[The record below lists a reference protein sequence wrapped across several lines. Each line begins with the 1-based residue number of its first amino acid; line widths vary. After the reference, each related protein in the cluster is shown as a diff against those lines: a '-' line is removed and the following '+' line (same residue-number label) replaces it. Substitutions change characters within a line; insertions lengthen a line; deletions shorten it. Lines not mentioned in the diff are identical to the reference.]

1 MRRRLTPFIPYLL
14 LALALILR
22 IQDPW
27 PIQQMRLLVFDT
39 YQRMKPREFD
49 VARSPVRIVAIDDA
63 SLKRLGQFPWP
74 RTTMARMIERLRDG
88 GARAIVF
95 DIVFA
100 EPDESSPDR
109 AVRHWPDTPA
119 LAAAKKAAATLP
131 SHDRVMAA
139 AMAKARVVTA
149 FALTAERN
157 AGRPALKSGFAYAGA
172 NPAPVIPAYAGA
184 VTSLPL
190 FERAASGNGS
200 ISFRPDR
207 DLIIRGVPLFARL
220 GKQIYPG
227 LSAEALRVAA
237 GARGYL
243 VKAVG
248 ASGEAGGGT
257 GIVAVRIGGF
267 QIPTDVRGRVLM
279 YYAKSA
285 PERIIPAW
293 RVVAGKL
300 KPDEVKGRIIFVGAT
315 AAGLKDL
322 RATSLEAGIS
332 GVEIHAQLIDQVVTK
347 VFLQRPDFARG
358 VELVFTLIAGALV
371 LLLLPRIGAVWAGV
385 LGLAAVTGALGVS
398 WLAFDRFGWLL
409 DPIYPS
415 IAVVIAVLTGT
426 VVIYL
431 RTEAERAQVRHA
443 FSRYMSPDLVEQL
456 ALNPERLRLGGENR
470 ELTMLFCDIRGFT
483 AISEGFADAADL
495 TSFINRFLTPMTE
508 IILAEHGTI
517 DKYMGDAIMAFWNA
531 PIDDPAHARN
541 ATRSA
546 LEMVAALKRLNTEW
560 AAAAAEAAAEA
571 ETEPRAFRP
580 VRVGIGLNTGVACV
594 GNLGSEMRFDYS
606 VIGDEVNLASR
617 LEGQCKTYAVD
628 IIAGENTAVAVDDFA
643 LLEVDL
649 IRVVGRETPARIF
662 TVLGDAAHAAS
673 ADFKVLAAAH
683 AGFLA
688 AYRAGNWA
696 TALKH
701 LRAARD
707 LGGPALEGLYD
718 VFEIRIAGFRANPPP
733 KGWTGVYD
741 AETK

>member
-1 MRRRLTPFIPYLL
+1 MRRRLTPFIPYLM

-27 PIQQMRLLVFDT
+27 PIEQLRLLVFDT
-39 YQRMKPREFD
+39 YQRMKPRAFD
-49 VARSPVRIVAIDDA
+49 VAKSPVRIVAIDDA
-63 SLKRLGQFPWP
+63 SLKRIGQFPWP
-74 RTTMARMIERLRDG
+74 RTVMARMVERLREA
-88 GARAIVF
+88 GASTIVF
-95 DIVFA
+95 DMLFA
-100 EPDESSPDR
+100 EPDDSSPDR
-109 AVRHWPDTPA
+109 AVRRWPDTPA
-119 LAAAKKAAATLP
+119 LKGLKAAAAALP

-139 AMAKARVVTA
+139 AMARTRVVTA

-157 AGRPALKSGFAYAGA
+157 DVRPDVKSGFAYAGA

-184 VTSLPL
+184 VTSLKM
-190 FERAASGNGS
+190 FEGAAQGNGS

-207 DLIIRGVPLFARL
+207 DLIIRGVPLFARV
-220 GKQIYPG
+220 GKAIYPG

-237 GARGYL
+237 GARGYV

-248 ASGEAGGGT
+248 ASGEAGGGI
-257 GIVAVRIGGF
+257 GIVAVRIGPF
-267 QIPTDVRGRVLM
+267 EIPTDVRGRVLM

-285 PERIIPAW
+285 PERTIPAW
-293 RVVAGKL
+293 RVVEGKL
-300 KPDEVKGRIIFVGAT
+300 KPDEVRGRIIFIGAT

-322 RATSLEAGIS
+322 RATSLEAGIA

-358 VELVFTLIAGALV
+358 VELLFTLVAGALV
-371 LLLLPRIGAVWAGV
+371 LLLLPRIGAVWAGL
-385 LGLAAVTGALGVS
+385 LGLVAVAGALGVS

-415 IAVVIAVLTGT
+415 IAVVIAALTGT

-431 RTEAERAQVRHA
+431 RSEAERAQVRNA
-443 FSRYMSPDLVEQL
+443 FSRYMSPELVEQL
-456 ALNPERLRLGGENR
+456 ANHPDRLRLGGENR

-483 AISEGFADAADL
+483 AISEDFTDAADL
-495 TSFINRFLTPMTE
+495 TGFINRFLTPMTE
-508 IILAEHGTI
+508 IILERQGTI

-541 ATRSA
+541 AARAA
-546 LEMVAALKRLNTEW
+546 LAMIDALKRLNTEW
-560 AAAAAEAAAEA
+560 MAAADGDNR
-571 ETEPRAFRP
+571 TFRP
-580 VRVGIGLNTGVACV
+580 VRVGIGINTGIACV

-628 IIAGENTAVAVDDFA
+628 IIAGEKTADAIGDFA
-643 LLEVDL
+643 LLEIDR
-649 IRVVGRETPARIF
+649 IRVIGRQAPARIF
-662 TVLGDAAHAAS
+662 TLLGDAAMAAS
-673 ADFKVLAAAH
+673 ADFKGLAAAH
-683 AGFLA
+683 GAFLA

-701 LRAARD
+701 LRDARD
-707 LGGPALEGLYD
+707 RGGPALEGLYD
-718 VFEIRIAGFRANPPP
+718 VFEIRVAGFRANPPP
-733 KGWTGVYD
+733 SDWDGVFE